1 MHRIAAMMMDDGFHT
16 QEVNHLA
23 FLKIKKCKITCA
35 WEEGSRSYGD
45 VLNDNLHGCLH
56 MGEIEQ
62 KKS

>member
-1 MHRIAAMMMDDGFHT
+1 MDDGFHT

-45 VLNDNLHGCLH
+45 VLNDNLHGRLH